1 MASQT
6 QDPTLDIQTKYE
18 EFRRSCKTILPKIDH
33 KLIEDFLN
41 RHQEDPGAR
50 YSIEVTTKEGLD
62 TQTIKDLVW
71 SKIGEVP
78 DIDNHGTKYRIE
90 HKLSLDALKTLSD
103 YDFVL
108 NIKGSYI
115 GYFWILNTRYS
126 YLQRSRIPQ
135 ATNRFIIIRI
145 IMRSSPRP
153 LILDKIRPLVPE
165 FGQLLSV
172 HTVEFKSCYGKLACR
187 FFRSIQNLCIVRH
200 LIILTEWS
208 NLSRHWTKYNF

>member
-18 EFRRSCKTILPKIDH
+18 EFQRSCKTILPKIDL

-41 RHQEDPGAR
+41 RQQEDPGAR
-50 YSIEVTTKEGLD
+50 PMYSIEVATKKGLD
-62 TQTIKDLVW
+62 TQAIKDLVW

-108 NIKGSYI
+108 NVKGSYI
-115 GYFWILNTRYS
+115 GYF
-126 YLQRSRIPQ
+126 
-135 ATNRFIIIRI
+135 
-145 IMRSSPRP
+145 
-153 LILDKIRPLVPE
+153 
-165 FGQLLSV
+165 
-172 HTVEFKSCYGKLACR
+172 
-187 FFRSIQNLCIVRH
+187 
-200 LIILTEWS
+200 
-208 NLSRHWTKYNF
+208 

>member
-18 EFRRSCKTILPKIDH
+18 EFQRSCKTILPKIDL

-41 RHQEDPGAR
+41 RQQEDPGAR
-50 YSIEVTTKEGLD
+50 PMYSIEVTTKKGLD
-62 TQTIKDLVW
+62 TQAIKDLVW

-108 NIKGSYI
+108 NVKGSYI
-115 GYFWILNTRYS
+115 GYF
-126 YLQRSRIPQ
+126 
-135 ATNRFIIIRI
+135 
-145 IMRSSPRP
+145 
-153 LILDKIRPLVPE
+153 
-165 FGQLLSV
+165 
-172 HTVEFKSCYGKLACR
+172 
-187 FFRSIQNLCIVRH
+187 
-200 LIILTEWS
+200 
-208 NLSRHWTKYNF
+208 